1 MEATKDTA
9 NTPVKVKIQRLEHKS
24 EPVLKTP
31 AKRKRGLGG
40 QGRQP
45 SPPSNSKQAKLTL
58 YFGKKSPKA
67 QNIRE
72 KQQEGPHVENK
83 QSTSIQGALGPL
95 LGDLGGL
102 KDHPIADTDTGA
114 EKTSGAPV
122 GTSEERGRSP
132 RNKKPDKKKA
142 IKALE
147 KRDQGPSKE
156 TKGPQKETK
165 NRRQRK
171 LEDNQPGK
179 GVQDLRRW
187 FERKEPG
194 TEPDRKDMK
203 QENERRTK

>member
-1 MEATKDTA
+1 M
-9 NTPVKVKIQRLEHKS
+9 
-24 EPVLKTP
+24 
-31 AKRKRGLGG
+31 
-40 QGRQP
+40 
-45 SPPSNSKQAKLTL
+45 
-58 YFGKKSPKA
+58 
-67 QNIRE
+67 
-72 KQQEGPHVENK
+72 
-83 QSTSIQGALGPL
+83 
-95 LGDLGGL
+95 
-102 KDHPIADTDTGA
+102 
-114 EKTSGAPV
+114 
-122 GTSEERGRSP
+122 
-132 RNKKPDKKKA
+132 KKA

-187 FERKEPG
+187 FERKEPR